1 MLILSYTMNTANHLT
16 TFSELEFTSNIEISL
31 PFLTLMML
39 VGMMSTKNIIKR
51 KNSCR
56 QIILNTILSKPITFM
71 KLVSESHCA
80 TETVEKYVKLLL
92 DNYDINEK
100 KGKFRILY
108 SPGINLQEIQFYE
121 LMLNPTVKAV
131 MLVLLKSNPLS
142 QIELVAITDKSNPS
156 ISRALKL
163 LLHNRIIA
171 RNYHA
176 PYSTYQIINK
186 TKIRE
191 ILKITIPSISDNFD
205 KFDLCYPRPSIF
217 LDIHN

>member
-1 MLILSYTMNTANHLT
+1 MNTANPLIQ
-16 TFSELEFTSNIEISL
+16 FSELEFTSNIEIFL
-31 PFLTLMML
+31 PFFTFMIL
-39 VGMMSTKNIIKR
+39 VGMMSTKNNKQI

-71 KLVSESHCA
+71 KLVSESQCA

-92 DNYDINEK
+92 DNYEINEK

-108 SPGINLQEIQFYE
+108 SPGINLQEIKFYE

-131 MLVLLKSNPLS
+131 TLVLLKSKPLS

-156 ISRALKL
+156 ISRTLKL
-163 LLHNRIIA
+163 LLHSGHIQ

-186 TKIRE
+186 TKIHE
-191 ILKITIPSISDNFD
+191 ILKITIPSISDNLD
-205 KFDLCYPRPSIF
+205 KFDICYPRPSIF
-217 LDIHN
+217 LDIYN

>member
-1 MLILSYTMNTANHLT
+1 MI
-16 TFSELEFTSNIEISL
+16 
-31 PFLTLMML
+31 L
-39 VGMMSTKNIIKR
+39 VGMISTKNNIKI

-56 QIILNTILSKPITFM
+56 QIILSKILSKPITFM
-71 KLVSESHCA
+71 KLVSESQCA

-92 DNYDINEK
+92 NDYEINEK

-131 MLVLLKSNPLS
+131 TLVLLKSNPLS

-163 LLHNRIIA
+163 LLHNRLIT
-171 RNYHA
+171 RNYNA

-186 TKIRE
+186 TKVHE
-191 ILKITIPSISDNFD
+191 LLKITVPSISDNFD

>member
-71 KLVSESHCA
+71 KLVSESQCA

-92 DNYDINEK
+92 DDYDINEK

-131 MLVLLKSNPLS
+131 TLVLLKSNPLS